1 MLPRFPSFERHIDR
15 RIRVHGC
22 GEIASRVSGVLQ
34 PYPPHMHQPVKIC
47 AICAADNFGTDP
59 RVQPEDLYS
68 CDLDRDSPDGGSL
81 DIPRYFVQ
89 NIEYSNVPPPPPGQP
104 RTSKKGPYRGD
115 RLTYKEKKQI
125 QEKTSTAKVDRE
137 VFWTTGDYPKSPTTT
152 RSSQPCTSP
161 TDALPT
167 HRRQFLAALDSLK
180 QQEDSN
186 NLWKEVIDHSRF
198 EATRRKK
205 EITLQF
211 NKAASKLLGTV
222 DIERIE
228 VDAVPVAAESS
239 SPSKRRREEPI
250 PDVPVVSVT
259 DSLLEK
265 KYLPLSS
272 SVVIGDNWVFLE
284 GHLKKQYVLGLLSSL
299 SDRVRF
305 FLDPNNLGHS
315 PRSTLSQL
323 IAHLNSVYRRYIS
336 IRNSVF
342 YAVRGWERDI
352 ITFLDPEP
360 TPLAPVGELN
370 LLSDETLSPFTVS
383 AAGHVALGRA
393 IQSAIKAKESFDRQA
408 RRETIS
414 RNSRI
419 SKDLKASSRRST
431 SNPDLQPAATTQEEK
446 DSLSLK
452 LDIAR
457 KAYSK
462 FTGSGAVSP
471 SNILP
476 PIVLDDSDSDV
487 AVTHSSEDNDGE
499 EPLAK
504 IPKKN

>member
-1 MLPRFPSFERHIDR
+1 MSRSEVIEFRKLELEYFEIVIYKNIVDPNTAT
-15 RIRVHGC
+15 IPAPNKY
-22 GEIASRVSGVLQ
+22 GEKNSS
-34 PYPPHMHQPVKIC
+34 
-47 AICAADNFGTDP
+47 
-59 RVQPEDLYS
+59 
-68 CDLDRDSPDGGSL
+68 
-81 DIPRYFVQ
+81 RYFDLLSPIAPLDGVSVVLARLGHLQ

-137 VFWTTGDYPKSPTTT
+137 VFWTTGDYPKTLHLTNGFEKKDPKHVT
-152 RSSQPCTSP
+152 RGLSLSE
-161 TDALPT
+161 DALPT

-211 NKAASKLLGTV
+211 NKAASKLLGAA

-228 VDAVPVAAESS
+228 VDAFLWPLSRPLPPNAVVKNRFLTFLLCQ
-239 SPSKRRREEPI
+239 SPTVSWRR
-250 PDVPVVSVT
+250 ST
-259 DSLLEK
+259 F
-265 KYLPLSS
+265 LSS

-336 IRNSVF
+336 IRSSVF

-370 LLSDETLSPFTVS
+370 LLSNETLRFLSVTVLGTHRSVSAARAKLNNSRPPVTVS

-462 FTGSGAVSP
+462 FTGSGAVTP
-471 SNILP
+471 SDILP
-476 PIVLDDSDSDV
+476 PIV
-487 AVTHSSEDNDGE
+487 TRR
-499 EPLAK
+499 
-504 IPKKN
+504 